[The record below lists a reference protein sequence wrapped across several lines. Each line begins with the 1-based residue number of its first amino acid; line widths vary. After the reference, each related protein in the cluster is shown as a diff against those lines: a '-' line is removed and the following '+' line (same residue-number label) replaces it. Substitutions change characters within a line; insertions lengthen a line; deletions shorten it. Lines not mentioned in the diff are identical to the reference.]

1 MVEICAPAGNT
12 LGPSGTH
19 GCQPPR
25 LRGPG
30 FSGSKTLVQTWP
42 SLPRTKRLLPPGLVE
57 SAVMGEPAGNV
68 LGPSGS
74 HGDQTGFCGSKTLV
88 QTWRSLPRTKRLV
101 PPGLVES
108 AVTDEVCGKTL
119 GPRANHGD
127 Q

>member
-19 GCQPPR
+19 GCEPPR

-42 SLPRTKRLLPPGLVE
+42 SLPRTKRLLPPGLAE
-57 SAVMGEPAGNV
+57 SAVMAEPAGNV

-74 HGDQTGFCGSKTLV
+74 QGDQTGLSGSKTRL
-88 QTWRSLPRTKRLV
+88 QTWLSSTLTQRL
-101 PPGLVES
+101 GRE
-108 AVTDEVCGKTL
+108 G
-119 GPRANHGD
+119 
-127 Q
+127 